1 MNDCSV
7 PLPTRENVGVRKAEP
22 AVPTYADH
30 SMKGSALLRNA
41 LDKRDS
47 TAGRRSVV
55 GNLHDV
61 ARQHSSVSANQPL
74 LSSLFDISR
83 QQPPRASET
92 NSKDDGRV
100 VLVKRE
106 GAGQELEGQVL
117 PLLRGSLLP
126 PPAGTA
132 PTDDPGRA
140 GSPQTVRL
148 TPPSRW
154 SARTGRPPPEGV

>member
-106 GAGQELEGQVL
+106 GAGAAGGRRKNLKDKSSTCFEDLSCHRRPVRHRQTIQDA
-117 PLLRGSLLP
+117 PALLKQFG
-126 PPAGTA
+126 
-132 PTDDPGRA
+132 
-140 GSPQTVRL
+140 
-148 TPPSRW
+148 
-154 SARTGRPPPEGV
+154 